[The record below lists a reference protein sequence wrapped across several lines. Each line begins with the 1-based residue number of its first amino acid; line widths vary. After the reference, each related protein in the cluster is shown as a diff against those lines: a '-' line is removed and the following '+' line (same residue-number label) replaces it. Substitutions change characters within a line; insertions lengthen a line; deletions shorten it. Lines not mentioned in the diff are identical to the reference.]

1 MLHSRR
7 KAEIEILS
15 NVTNLQFAETFQRN
29 SSEDKWLCS
38 AEAYDVLLKRSH
50 FPNSSNA
57 SSSLVQTNGSLST
70 LSRVARSV
78 ASSTPPNSHDQNQ
91 AASQSP
97 VLRYLN
103 SKISQIVVSSLAR
116 SNRFVA

>member
-38 AEAYDVLLKRSH
+38 ADDVLLKHTH

-57 SSSLVQTNGSLST
+57 SSSLVQTNGSPSI
-70 LSRVARSV
+70 LSRVALSV
-78 ASSTPPNSHDQNQ
+78 ASSTPPSSYGQNQ
-91 AASQSP
+91 AASRSP

-103 SKISQIVVSSLAR
+103 AKISQIMVSTLAG
-116 SNRFVA
+116 SHRFVA

>member
-15 NVTNLQFAETFQRN
+15 NVANFQYAETFQRN
-29 SSEDKWLCS
+29 SFEDKWLCS
-38 AEAYDVLLKRSH
+38 AEANDVLLKRIH

-57 SSSLVQTNGSLST
+57 SSSLVQTNGSPST
-70 LSRVARSV
+70 LSRVALSV
-78 ASSTPPNSHDQNQ
+78 ALSTSPNSHGQNR
-91 AASQSP
+91 AASRSP

-103 SKISQIVVSSLAR
+103 SKISQIMVSSLAR
-116 SNRFVA
+116 SHRFVA

>member
-15 NVTNLQFAETFQRN
+15 NVTNLKFAETFQRN
-29 SSEDKWLCS
+29 SFEDKWFCS
-38 AEAYDVLLKRSH
+38 AEAYDVLLKHTH

-57 SSSLVQTNGSLST
+57 SSSLVQTNGSPSIS
-70 LSRVARSV
+70 SRVALSV
-78 ASSTPPNSHDQNQ
+78 ASSTPPSSYGQNQ
-91 AASQSP
+91 AASRSP

-103 SKISQIVVSSLAR
+103 SKISQIMVSSLAR
-116 SNRFVA
+116 SHRFVA